1 MNIGL
6 LRLFIRCIEII
17 CLSLFSLFSE
27 ANNII
32 TINISNKNIN
42 KTANIISTVVEY
54 QTIEKYNS
62 KLPAGRTNVIVEG
75 KEGLSYIKNGKQTSL
90 REAVD
95 EVLEIGTGLSGE
107 YNGNTTGYGGDC
119 KGCSGNVS
127 CRTREGDKFNLLND
141 GIYYND
147 NQFGS
152 VRIIAADQRI
162 FKCGTVIEVDN
173 GRSEPF
179 LGIVMDT
186 GHDMKNNWDKYQLV
200 HVDIAY
206 ETEQDPEVY
215 TATSKNA
222 KFNVQR
228 WGW

>member
-6 LRLFIRCIEII
+6 LHLCMRWIEII
-17 CLSLFSLFSE
+17 CLSLFSLSSG
-27 ANNII
+27 AS
-32 TINISNKNIN
+32 NISTISINNKSIN
-42 KTANIISTVVEY
+42 KTSNVISTVVEY
-54 QTIEKYNS
+54 GTVKKYNS
-62 KLPAGRTNVIVEG
+62 KLPMGRTNVIVEG
-75 KEGLSYIKNGKQTSL
+75 KDGLSYAKNGQQTSL
-90 REAVD
+90 RDAVD
-95 EVLEIGTGLSGE
+95 EVLEIGTGLSGD

-127 CRTREGDKFNLLND
+127 CRTREGEKFNLIND
-141 GIYYND
+141 GVYYDD

-162 FKCGTVIEVDN
+162 FKCGTVIEIDN
-173 GRSEPF
+173 GKSEPF

-186 GHDMKNNWDKYQLV
+186 GHDIKSNWDKYQLV

-206 ETEQDPEVY
+206 ETEKDPAVY
-215 TATSKNA
+215 SATSKDA